1 MTTCTRCGHTIEAGR
16 FCTNCGAPVGAEG
29 PVGTGPTPAGPIG
42 PIGPTDTAER
52 PAVRPDAA
60 TPAPPA
66 PPLPPASSM
75 PTPARYPLFADEM
88 SGPPGPPPSAPPR
101 SDPPVWETGPAP
113 APADGGSHRRG
124 SGALAWLVG
133 AAVLVVVGL
142 VGAVLLLGG
151 LGDDDPAETAG
162 DRPSA
167 SPSPDREQPGGGR
180 PEPEQSPAPA
190 EPGDAED
197 LASTATID
205 VPATA
210 QPGTDVDGRRIS
222 YDAAKMVDG
231 DPGTCWRMTGD
242 GTGEEIVLTLPEPTT
257 VSSVGLING
266 YAKTATDGK
275 RDLDWYAGN
284 RRIIAVEW
292 VLDDGTTVRQDLRE
306 TRDLQTIDIEA
317 AETTTVTLR
326 LVEVSR
332 PGKGRA
338 ARDNTAVSELVLV
351 GAPA

>member
-1 MTTCTRCGHTIEAGR
+1 
-16 FCTNCGAPVGAEG
+16 
-29 PVGTGPTPAGPIG
+29 
-42 PIGPTDTAER
+42 
-52 PAVRPDAA
+52 
-60 TPAPPA
+60 
-66 PPLPPASSM
+66 M
-75 PTPARYPLFADEM
+75 PTAARFPLFADEVA
-88 SGPPGPPPSAPPR
+88 GPPGPPPSAPPR
-101 SDPPVWETGPAP
+101 SDPPPVWETAPAP
-113 APADGGSHRRG
+113 APTGGGSHRRG
-124 SGALAWLVG
+124 SGALAWLAA

-151 LGDDDPAETAG
+151 LGDDDPAETAA
-162 DRPSA
+162 DTPSA
-167 SPSPDREQPGGGR
+167 SPTPDREQSGGGR
-180 PEPEQSPAPA
+180 PDPEGSPAPA
-190 EPGDAED
+190 EPADPED

-210 QPGTDVDGRRIS
+210 PAGTDVDGRRIS
-222 YDAAKMVDG
+222 YAAGQMVDG

-284 RRIIAVEW
+284 RRILAVEW

-317 AETTTVTLR
+317 TETTTVTLR